1 MKQHLKPHKKNIAL
15 HFCKSIF
22 WFFVGAFLGLFLL
35 VSFSYI
41 TFQNVY
47 MNKVYPGI
55 YIDDMQISGKSGIEI
70 ENYYKEKNNAI
81 NKTAIT
87 FAYKDMQAT
96 VSAKQI
102 ELGYD
107 ENLIALQA
115 VSIGRSKDT
124 ISNISIILQ
133 AYITTLHLPIT
144 HHFNESKL
152 RLALAPISAAVYKQP
167 VDALFNFQNGRVSAF
182 RLSEDGQDI
191 DFQKLHQQLLNK
203 IPFLLNNSNIH
214 QITIYVPLKVI
225 KPAVSTK
232 QANTYGIK
240 ELVGEGTSL
249 FHHSIPSRIYN
260 IALAASRINGILIS
274 PNEEFSFDKALGDVS
289 AFTGY
294 KQAYVITNGKTVL
307 GDGGGVCQVST
318 TLFRTLLNAGLPI
331 TERHAH
337 AYRVGYYE
345 EDTLPGFD
353 ATIYVPT
360 VDLKFLNNTGHYL
373 LIQNDMNQDEMS
385 LTFKI
390 YGTNDGRKVTLTI
403 PVITNQIPPP
413 APLYQDDPTLLKGQ
427 VEQTDFAAS
436 GATVTFSRRVT
447 HGSEVLIN
455 ETYISNYQPW
465 RAVYLRGTKS

>member
-182 RLSEDGQDI
+182 RLSEDGQD
-191 DFQKLHQQLLNK
+191 
-203 IPFLLNNSNIH
+203 
-214 QITIYVPLKVI
+214 
-225 KPAVSTK
+225 
-232 QANTYGIK
+232 
-240 ELVGEGTSL
+240 
-249 FHHSIPSRIYN
+249 
-260 IALAASRINGILIS
+260 
-274 PNEEFSFDKALGDVS
+274 
-289 AFTGY
+289 
-294 KQAYVITNGKTVL
+294 
-307 GDGGGVCQVST
+307 
-318 TLFRTLLNAGLPI
+318 
-331 TERHAH
+331 
-337 AYRVGYYE
+337 
-345 EDTLPGFD
+345 
-353 ATIYVPT
+353 
-360 VDLKFLNNTGHYL
+360 
-373 LIQNDMNQDEMS
+373 
-385 LTFKI
+385 
-390 YGTNDGRKVTLTI
+390 
-403 PVITNQIPPP
+403 
-413 APLYQDDPTLLKGQ
+413 
-427 VEQTDFAAS
+427 
-436 GATVTFSRRVT
+436 
-447 HGSEVLIN
+447 
-455 ETYISNYQPW
+455 
-465 RAVYLRGTKS
+465 